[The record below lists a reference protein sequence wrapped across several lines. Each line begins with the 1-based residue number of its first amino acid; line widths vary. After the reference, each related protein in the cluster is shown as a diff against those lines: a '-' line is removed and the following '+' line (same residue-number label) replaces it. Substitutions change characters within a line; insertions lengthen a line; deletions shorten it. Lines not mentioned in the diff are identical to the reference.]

1 MRLPSAPLK
10 PSLNSAGNVE
20 SVVPRGALGLLSS
33 SWARARLGDWGTGL
47 MMEFR
52 RALVVYADEGNK
64 VYVPFYQGL
73 LAEIEAETEGAEG
86 ALARIDSV
94 LDLAQETGEHWTDA
108 FLHRIRGKILL
119 KRDPT
124 DSTLAENAFRTAID
138 IAEQQKAR
146 SLGLRAAL
154 SLAKL
159 YELTGRAA
167 QAHEVLAPALE
178 GFSPSPEF
186 PEVVEAQTLLAAL
199 PS

>member
-1 MRLPSAPLK
+1 MRRLPSAPLK

-20 SVVPRGALGLLSS
+20 LVMFLALGLLSS

-124 DSTLAENAFRTAID
+124 NTTLAENAFRTAID

-159 YELTGRAA
+159 YEFDRPRRSKRTRCLLPRSKAFRRARNF
-167 QAHEVLAPALE
+167 QK
-178 GFSPSPEF
+178 S
-186 PEVVEAQTLLAAL
+186 
-199 PS
+199 